1 MDIRFPLGLMFA
13 VMGALLSG
21 FGLVTASSPIYRQ
34 HSLGVNVNLWAGLGI
49 FFGCWISELIGSLCP
64 TFHPKRSASRLPAI
78 APVRVR
84 AKVSRCA
91 WSMVNSGYMSR

>member
-13 VMGALLSG
+13 MMGALLVG

-49 FFGCWISELIGSLCP
+49 LAFGLTMLWLARRG
-64 TFHPKRSASRLPAI
+64 TR
-78 APVRVR
+78 
-84 AKVSRCA
+84 
-91 WSMVNSGYMSR
+91 

>member
-13 VMGALLSG
+13 MMGALLSG

-49 FFGCWISELIGSLCP
+49 LA
-64 TFHPKRSASRLPAI
+64 SASRCCGSARTSYSVAGSCQLAAVGPATLPALPAARYFVLI
-78 APVRVR
+78 NP
-84 AKVSRCA
+84 SR
-91 WSMVNSGYMSR
+91 

>member
-1 MDIRFPLGLMFA
+1 MMFA

-49 FFGCWISELIGSLCP
+49 LAFGLTMLWLA
-64 TFHPKRSASRLPAI
+64 RR
-78 APVRVR
+78 R
-84 AKVSRCA
+84 A
-91 WSMVNSGYMSR
+91 

>member
-13 VMGALLSG
+13 MMGALLSG

-49 FFGCWISELIGSLCP
+49 LAFGLTMLWLAGERPRVAGRCQGCQLALPYAISP
-64 TFHPKRSASRLPAI
+64 SR
-78 APVRVR
+78 
-84 AKVSRCA
+84 
-91 WSMVNSGYMSR
+91 